1 MDGWMDGCYIIRLGK
16 RSSTSCGTIRS
27 HIQLMRRTFFSGS
40 LLAVYGL
47 VVALTRFQGHLLYG
61 INAISIFS
69 DGLRAVVS
77 DCAKAAKSFDAR
89 DKYFLSSASETDV
102 SPAKAVR
109 SEMPSLEAAK
119 AALAATVSELVDAL
133 PRLEICGVHNLSRQR
148 TLQNAM
154 QTRRQAI
161 ARVGDATLPG
171 VVDID
176 DLNVLLIEARAAI
189 ISIRS
194 ALA

>member
-1 MDGWMDGCYIIRLGK
+1 M
-16 RSSTSCGTIRS
+16 
-27 HIQLMRRTFFSGS
+27 
-40 LLAVYGL
+40 
-47 VVALTRFQGHLLYG
+47 VARARFQSHLLYG
-61 INAISIFS
+61 INAISIFA

-77 DCAKAAKSFDAR
+77 DCAKAAKSSDAR
-89 DKYFLSSASETDV
+89 DKYFLSSASEADV
-102 SPAKAVR
+102 SPATAVR

-133 PRLEICGVHNLSRQR
+133 PRLHICGVHTLSRQH
-148 TLQNAM
+148 TMQNAM
-154 QTRRQAI
+154 QTRTQTI

-171 VVDID
+171 LVDLD
-176 DLNVLLIEARAAI
+176 DLNVLLIEARAAV

>member
-1 MDGWMDGCYIIRLGK
+1 MG
-16 RSSTSCGTIRS
+16 SS
-27 HIQLMRRTFFSGS
+27 
-40 LLAVYGL
+40 
-47 VVALTRFQGHLLYG
+47 G
-61 INAISIFS
+61 IN
-69 DGLRAVVS
+69 
-77 DCAKAAKSFDAR
+77 AKSFDAR

-119 AALAATVSELVDAL
+119 AALAATISELVDAL
-133 PRLEICGVHNLSRQR
+133 PRLEICGVRNLSRQR

-161 ARVGDATLPG
+161 ARVGDAG

-176 DLNVLLIEARAAI
+176 DLNVLLME
-189 ISIRS
+189 
-194 ALA
+194 